1 MSLATK
7 YRPTVW
13 EDVLGQDSITTILN
27 QQIISGKIK
36 NTYIFSGASG
46 CGKTTVARLFVNKIN
61 DGVGAPLELDAAS
74 NSGVDNIRDIVKF
87 AQERSIDSNY
97 KAYIID
103 ECHALSNQAWQ
114 AFLKCIEEPPQY
126 TIFIFCTTEPSKI
139 PDTIKNRCMR
149 FNFNRI
155 NSELINQRLLYIA
168 ENENGINYEDTCD
181 YISRICNGEMRN
193 AISMLEKCLDYSK
206 DLNIN
211 NALICLGDYSY
222 ETYFKLVDSII
233 DGELAIAF
241 NIIDE
246 IYKNGANLVKFI
258 DSFLDFNID
267 ILKYLLYQDI
277 KCTKL
282 PITQLEKLRF
292 STSIE
297 NAQKYYFYIID
308 NLLETKNMLKIN
320 NNIKSTIE
328 VMFSKMCRLI

>member
-7 YRPTVW
+7 YRPIIW
-13 EDVLGQDSITTILN
+13 EDVVGQDSITTILN
-27 QQIISGKIK
+27 QQILSNNIK

-46 CGKTTVARLFVNKIN
+46 CGKTTVARLFVNKLN
-61 DGVGAPLELDAAS
+61 NGVGAPLELDAAS

-87 AQERSIDSNY
+87 AQERSINSTY

-114 AFLKCIEEPPQY
+114 AFLKCIEEPPKY

-155 NSELINQRLLYIA
+155 NSELIYKRLVYIA
-168 ENENGINYEDTCD
+168 QQEHGYNYEDTCD

-193 AISMLEKCLDYSK
+193 GISMLEKCLDYSE
-206 DLNIN
+206 DLNIE
-211 NALICLGDYSY
+211 NALLCLGDYSY
-222 ETYFKLVDSII
+222 DTYFKLVDSII
-233 DGELAIAF
+233 DGNLQLAF
-241 NIIDE
+241 SIIDE

-258 DSFLDFNID
+258 DSFLDFTLD
-267 ILKYLLYQDI
+267 ILKYLLYKDI
-277 KCTKL
+277 KCTKF
-282 PITQLEKLRF
+282 PITQSDKLKF

-308 NLLETKNMLKIN
+308 NLLDTKNMLKSN